1 MTASAAGAVATQ
13 GTALYLEAAITLA
26 ALSGIMLAVL
36 GFLRLGFL
44 ANLLSHPVISGF
56 ITASGILIATSQ
68 AKHLLGVSARS
79 EERRVGQECVS
90 TCRVRWSPY
99 HKNNTHQKKNRT

>member
-1 MTASAAGAVATQ
+1 MSLQDTAE
-13 GTALYLEAAITLA
+13 YLEAAITLA

-68 AKHLLGVSARS
+68 IKHIRISGGAATG
-79 EERRVGQECVS
+79 RRCWD
-90 TCRVRWSPY
+90 RLRPI
-99 HKNNTHQKKNRT
+99 